1 MAVPFDQSEIEN
13 ELDKIKIFNSSNEI
27 MDSVLEKIKSNTDLK
42 ITGYSKWGMPVP
54 MLKCGSEII
63 TDSEII
69 NRFSEVLGCP
79 RVAKK
84 FPRIFCGHVRLKFFG
99 SKIH

>member
-54 MLKCGSEII
+54 MLKCGPEII

-79 RVAKK
+79 RAGKNFHGFFAVT
-84 FPRIFCGHVRLKFFG
+84 CG
-99 SKIH
+99 